1 MVILCARAI
10 ASGCCQDGAGRGNK
24 AKAQLVSLCRTSG
37 HYILTSTVY
46 LSRSA
51 SVTCPVS
58 AAAPGGLEKTAHSA
72 TGRPFSA
79 AIPTGSA
86 PCCPVLPRVPPARM
100 RPQRGRG
107 ALPGV
112 DAPQAASG
120 PDNARAT
127 AACMQ
132 IRRGAGPDG
141 CYLGEHCGRALGTH
155 GATRGNTGQKARREW
170 TAVDVAG
177 VVADGSKIG
186 CTRPAAARGAG
197 ATLRCP
203 GRPVAAEQPGKSLE
217 STPPPPTD
225 SRRRSGVSGRC
236 GPSGPAQGRPASAAT
251 RARGGHAGLPGSPL
265 FSPRLR
271 CRRGSFPSSR
281 HAPLVHRRGQRLRR
295 RRRRRPP
302 RPRPR
307 LRQLFLQQPHPR
319 RR

>member
-79 AIPTGSA
+79 GIPTGSA

-132 IRRGAGPDG
+132 IRRGAGSG
-141 CYLGEHCGRALGTH
+141 WLLSRGALWP
-155 GATRGNTGQKARREW
+155 GAGDIRGNTGQHGAESQ
-170 TAVDVAG
+170 TSG
-177 VVADGSKIG
+177 
-186 CTRPAAARGAG
+186 RPWMLLVLLPTAARSVAQGQRRQDVQVPRYAARADRWQQSSRERVLNLPRLLRQTAGAG
-197 ATLRCP
+197 AACRGALR
-203 GRPVAAEQPGKSLE
+203 A
-217 STPPPPTD
+217 
-225 SRRRSGVSGRC
+225 
-236 GPSGPAQGRPASAAT
+236 
-251 RARGGHAGLPGSPL
+251 
-265 FSPRLR
+265 
-271 CRRGSFPSSR
+271 
-281 HAPLVHRRGQRLRR
+281 
-295 RRRRRPP
+295 
-302 RPRPR
+302 
-307 LRQLFLQQPHPR
+307 
-319 RR
+319 

>member
-132 IRRGAGPDG
+132 IRRGAGSG
-141 CYLGEHCGRALGTH
+141 WLLSRGALWP
-155 GATRGNTGQKARREW
+155 GAGDTRGNTGQHGAESQTRVDGRGCCWCCCRRQQDRLHKASGGKRCR
-170 TAVDVAG
+170 
-177 VVADGSKIG
+177 
-186 CTRPAAARGAG
+186 CH
-197 ATLRCP
+197 ATLP
-203 GRPVAAEQPGKSLE
+203 GQTGGSRAAGKE
-217 STPPPPTD
+217 S
-225 SRRRSGVSGRC
+225 
-236 GPSGPAQGRPASAAT
+236 
-251 RARGGHAGLPGSPL
+251 
-265 FSPRLR
+265 
-271 CRRGSFPSSR
+271 
-281 HAPLVHRRGQRLRR
+281 
-295 RRRRRPP
+295 
-302 RPRPR
+302 
-307 LRQLFLQQPHPR
+307 
-319 RR
+319 